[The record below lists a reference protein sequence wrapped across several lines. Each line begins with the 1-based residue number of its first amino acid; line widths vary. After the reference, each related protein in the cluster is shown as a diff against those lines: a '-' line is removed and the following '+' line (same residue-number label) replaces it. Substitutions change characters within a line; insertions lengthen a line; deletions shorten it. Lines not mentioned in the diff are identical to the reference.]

1 MNFDLSEEQKMLAD
15 HVGRLLS
22 EKQTSQRLR
31 TLIDAGAEWDE
42 ALWKDLADL
51 GFLAVAIPEA
61 QGGMGLGVLDLAV
74 ISEALGRVNA
84 AVPVFSSI
92 VLAAELI
99 RLAGDDAQKANWLPR
114 LASGE
119 VVATFAY
126 AGKDGLAPGPQG
138 ATLSAGRLSGV
149 KSPVADAGVATLAVV
164 LAEQDGEP
172 VLALVDLEGPGVT
185 RIKLQSFDQLRAHY
199 RLEFDGAPA
208 EAMSQAPTEG
218 VVSAVLDRAAVQA
231 AFEAVGGAQTCL
243 YMARDYAL
251 QRKIFGRSLGG
262 FQAIKHK
269 LADILVLIE
278 LARSSAFYGAW
289 ALDNDA
295 GQVAAAAAARLNAM
309 RAFEQAARE
318 NIQVH
323 GGFGY
328 TFEADCHFYYRRER
342 LLASS
347 LGGRRAWADRLIASL
362 EEDQTPPGR
371 A

>member
-1 MNFDLSEEQKMLAD
+1 MNFTFSEEQTMLAD
-15 HVGRLLS
+15 HVGRLLL
-22 EKQTSQRLR
+22 EKQSSQRLR
-31 TLIDAGAEWDE
+31 KLIDSGAEWDQG
-42 ALWKDLADL
+42 LWRDLAEL
-51 GFLAVAIPEA
+51 GFLGVSIPEA
-61 QGGMGLGVLDLAV
+61 QGGLGLGVLDLAV
-74 ISEALGRVNA
+74 ISEALGRANA

-92 VLAAELI
+92 VLAAEAI
-99 RLAGDDAQKANWLPR
+99 RLAGDEAQKALWLPR

-138 ATLSAGRLSGV
+138 ATLVAGRLSGA

-164 LAEQDGEP
+164 LAEQEGAAA
-172 VLALVDLEGPGVT
+172 LALVDLEGPGVMRT
-185 RIKLQSFDQLRAHY
+185 RLQSFDQLRAHY
-199 RLEFDGAPA
+199 RLDFDGAPA
-208 EAMSQAPTEG
+208 ELMTQAPTDG
-218 VVSAVLDRAAVQA
+218 VVSAVLDRAAVLA
-231 AFEAVGGAQTCL
+231 AFEAVGGAHTCL
-243 YMARDYAL
+243 FMARDYAL
-251 QRKIFGRSLGG
+251 QRKIFGRPLGG

-278 LARSSAFYGAW
+278 LARSSAYYAAW
-289 ALDNDA
+289 AMDNDA
-295 GQVAAAAAARLNAM
+295 GQVAAAAAARLTAT

-342 LLASS
+342 LLAAS

-362 EEDQTPPGR
+362 HDDHTAVG